1 MPKTLAVDVLS
12 LEELAPALNEH
23 FGSPRIFEVGEP
35 PIRPG
40 VYIWSRNDAVLY
52 IGSAA
57 SLTRRLTDYQ
67 RWINGYDP
75 DLAWEVSVVH
85 MLKIHHARP
94 QWLTTSDHDEA
105 LLLERRLI
113 EWHRVRVG
121 IAPIVTGWEAKVG
134 SKREDAERWA
144 RVLWIRSEFSS

>member
-1 MPKTLAVDVLS
+1 
-12 LEELAPALNEH
+12 
-23 FGSPRIFEVGEP
+23 
-35 PIRPG
+35 
-40 VYIWSRNDAVLY
+40 
-52 IGSAA
+52 
-57 SLTRRLTDYQ
+57 
-67 RWINGYDP
+67 
-75 DLAWEVSVVH
+75 